1 MQKLEKEVEK
11 QLRII
16 QVYEQQEATL
26 LKVPRCWPAERK
38 YVNLI
43 KGWSAQVFHIIF
55 DALNVHLNFGKAC
68 GDSKLQSSHAP
79 KSDCL
84 QSLEQPRF
92 HPLHLS
98 FTTSTCHVIGVSS
111 RSGDLS
117 ICCTLFSLIF
127 WHHAILKGVVAQE
140 ILWWSFLEHNF
151 FLWLL
156 FIYDFCLGEGIHKS
170 TSRDCRA
177 ASKAAWA
184 GMTPEPE
191 CWIPNC

>member
-1 MQKLEKEVEK
+1 MKCTGLSYHLWCPEC
-11 QLRII
+11 
-16 QVYEQQEATL
+16 A
-26 LKVPRCWPAERK
+26 
-38 YVNLI
+38 
-43 KGWSAQVFHIIF
+43 
-55 DALNVHLNFGKAC
+55 LNFGKAC

-79 KSDCL
+79 KSECL

-92 HPLHLS
+92 HPLDLS

-127 WHHAILKGVVAQE
+127 WHHPILKGVVAQE
-140 ILWWSFLEHNF
+140 ILWWSFFEHNCF
-151 FLWLL
+151 FWLL
-156 FIYDFCLGEGIHKS
+156 FTYDFCLGEGIHKS

-177 ASKAAWA
+177 ASKATWA